1 MPVKAKKFQKIL
13 RRRAGTGRYF
23 VFFNYI
29 AIKRK
34 IKIFF
39 NKVELNISSRI
50 VEAYVG
56 EYASGKSEVAV
67 NRALMIS
74 RRGRVVTLV
83 DLDIVEPCYTL
94 RPIKRDLMA
103 AGIEVLA
110 WETREMMG
118 LGETGNVLRA
128 ENRWAL
134 KRPGDIILD
143 IGYGVE
149 GSRTLN
155 LLEGAYDDPDL
166 KIVAVINISR
176 PMTGTVQ
183 EVIDYVRELGRVDML
198 INNTHL
204 GDETTA
210 ETVQEGAREVSG
222 AARALGL
229 PVLASTAVEEIAAL
243 IGHVDCEGNPVWG
256 IKRYMPHTLW

>member
-1 MPVKAKKFQKIL
+1 MH
-13 RRRAGTGRYF
+13 
-23 VFFNYI
+23 
-29 AIKRK
+29 
-34 IKIFF
+34 
-39 NKVELNISSRI
+39 LNISGRI

-67 NRALMIS
+67 NRALALS
-74 RRGRVVTLV
+74 RGGRPVTLV

-94 RPIKRDLMA
+94 RPIKKELIAR
-103 AGIEVLA
+103 GIQVLA
-110 WETREMMG
+110 WETREMVG

-155 LLEGAYDDPDL
+155 LLEGASEDPDL
-166 KIVAVINISR
+166 KVVAVINTSR
-176 PMTGTVQ
+176 PMTGDV
-183 EVIDYVRELGRVDML
+183 EDIIDYVRQLGRVDML
-198 INNTHL
+198 VNNTHL
-204 GDETTA
+204 GEETTA
-210 ETVQEGAREVSG
+210 QVVQEGAKSVTG

-229 PVLASTAVEEIAAL
+229 PVLATTAVEELAGV
-243 IGHVDCEGNPVWG
+243 IGPEDCMGNPVWP
-256 IKRYMPHTLW
+256 IKRYMPRTLW